1 MSPAPNVTAQSDAP
15 DILMITKFKVH
26 CFKSIE
32 NTELDL
38 GNINVFI
45 GANGSGKSNL
55 LEALGVLAAAAYG
68 RVDQE
73 SLVRRGCRPGGIFE
87 PMFREG
93 PSDNETSL
101 EASNGAGRYF
111 AEFIKVAQK
120 RSLGSEFR
128 REVWQAG
135 QKKLVDR
142 STLTDTG
149 KGDPKAGL
157 AALKLAETDPSDPA
171 AVFLKTLST
180 YSIYYPDAPV
190 LRGLMQ
196 DPQIRE
202 PVGLSGGRLIEGVT
216 EVLKDDKAGEKLRSE
231 FRASMDWFENFFMAI
246 DPNRVGQL
254 TFLDRF
260 FREEEGKRYL
270 LLISEVN
277 EGALYL
283 LFVAVLCLHSAA
295 PNLFALD
302 NADHG
307 LNPLMARHLMTTMCS
322 WLLDTDQPKQVL
334 MTTHNPL
341 VLDGLPLQDE
351 RVRLFTVDRDNRGT
365 TRIKRFLVTDEHQ
378 KKAAEGWTL
387 SRMWVNGLIGGV
399 PNV

>member
-1 MSPAPNVTAQSDAP
+1 
-15 DILMITKFKVH
+15 MISKFKVH

-32 NTELDL
+32 DAELDL

-87 PMFREG
+87 PMFRDA
-93 PSDNETSL
+93 PSASETSL
-101 EASNGAGRYF
+101 EVSDGDIRYF
-111 AEFIKVAQK
+111 AEFVKVLEK
-120 RSLGSEFR
+120 RSIGSEFR
-128 REVWQAG
+128 REIWQSG
-135 QKKLVDR
+135 RRTIVDR
-142 STLTDTG
+142 SIAADAG

-157 AALKLAETDPSDPA
+157 AALKLAEEDAADPA
-171 AVFLKTLST
+171 AVFLRTLST
-180 YSIYYPDAPV
+180 YSIYCPDAPV

-196 DPQIRE
+196 DPQVRE
-202 PVGLSGGRLIEGVT
+202 PVGLSGGRLVEGVI
-216 EVLKDDKAGEKLRSE
+216 EVVKNVKAGEKLRDE
-231 FRASMDWFENFFMAI
+231 FRKSMGWFENCFMVAPN
-246 DPNRVGQL
+246 DPAGGFPQL

-260 FREEEGKRYL
+260 FREEEGRRHL

-283 LFVAVLCLHSAA
+283 LFIAVLCLHPGA
-295 PNLFALD
+295 PRLFAMD
-302 NADHG
+302 NSDHG
-307 LNPLMARHLMTTMCS
+307 LNPLTARHLMTTMCR
-322 WLLDTDQPKQVL
+322 WLLETEKPRQVL

-341 VLDGLPLQDE
+341 VLDGLPLQDD

-365 TRIKRFLVTDEHQ
+365 TCVKRFIITDQHQ
-378 KKAAEGWTL
+378 KMAKEGWTL

>member
-1 MSPAPNVTAQSDAP
+1 
-15 DILMITKFKVH
+15 MITKFKIH
-26 CFKSIE
+26 FFKSIE
-32 NTELDL
+32 DTELEL

-87 PMFREG
+87 PMFRDTPAE
-93 PSDNETSL
+93 SETSMK
-101 EASNGAGRYF
+101 ASNGDGSYF
-111 AEFIKVAQK
+111 AEFTKAAQR

-128 REVWQAG
+128 REVWQSG

-142 STLTDTG
+142 STLADAG

-157 AALKLAETDPSDPA
+157 AALKLAETEATDPA
-171 AVFLKTLST
+171 AVFLRTLST
-180 YSIYYPDAPV
+180 YSIYCPDAAV

-196 DPQIRE
+196 DPQVRE
-202 PVGLSGGRLIEGVT
+202 PVGLSGGRLAEGVA
-216 EVLKDDKAGEKLRSE
+216 EVLTDVQAVEKLKSE
-231 FRASMDWFENFFMAI
+231 FRATMGWFENFGAFQPPLRGPVPAPMLI
-246 DPNRVGQL
+246 
-254 TFLDRF
+254 FLDRF
-260 FREEEGKRYL
+260 FRKEKGL
-270 LLISEVN
+270 TPALFISEVN

-283 LFVAVLCLHSAA
+283 LFVAVLCLHPAA
-295 PNLFALD
+295 PRLFALD

-307 LNPLMARHLMTTMCS
+307 LNPLMARHLMTTMCR
-322 WLLDTDQPKQVL
+322 WLLDTKQPRQVL
-334 MTTHNPL
+334 MTTQNPL
-341 VLDGLPLQDE
+341 VLDGLPLQDD

-365 TRIKRFLVTDEHQ
+365 TCVKRFLITDEHK
-378 KKAAEGWTL
+378 KKAEEGWTL

>member
-1 MSPAPNVTAQSDAP
+1 
-15 DILMITKFKVH
+15 MITKFKVH

-32 NTELDL
+32 NAELEL

-87 PMFREG
+87 PMFRDVPAER
-93 PSDNETSL
+93 ETSL
-101 EASNGAGRYF
+101 QASNEDGSYY
-111 AEFIKVAQK
+111 AEFMKVQK

-128 REVWQAG
+128 RETWRAG
-135 QKKLVDR
+135 QRKLVDR
-142 STLTDTG
+142 STLTDAG

-157 AALKLAETDPSDPA
+157 AALKLADTDASDPA
-171 AVFLKTLST
+171 AIFLKTLST
-180 YSIYYPDAPV
+180 YSIYCPDAPV
-190 LRGLMQ
+190 LRGLMP
-196 DPQIRE
+196 DPQVRE
-202 PVGLSGGRLIEGVT
+202 PVGLSGGRLVEGVA
-216 EVLKDDKAGEKLRSE
+216 EILKDVNAVLKLKTE
-231 FRASMDWFENFFMAI
+231 FRATLDWSEDFFMWGS
-246 DPNRVGQL
+246 DEQNKGGQL
-254 TFLDRF
+254 LFLDRF
-260 FREEEGKRYL
+260 FREESGSRSG

-277 EGALYL
+277 EGALYV
-283 LFVAVLCLHSAA
+283 LFVAVLCLHPAA
-295 PNLFALD
+295 PKLFALD

-307 LNPLMARHLMTTMCS
+307 LNPLMARHLMTTVCR
-322 WLLDTDQPKQVL
+322 WLLNTDQTRQVL
-334 MTTHNPL
+334 MTTQNPL
-341 VLDGLPLQDE
+341 VLDGLPLQDD

-365 TRIKRFLVTDEHQ
+365 TCFKRFLITDAHR
-378 KKAAEGWTL
+378 KKAQEGWTL

>member
-1 MSPAPNVTAQSDAP
+1 
-15 DILMITKFKVH
+15 MITKFKVH

-32 NTELDL
+32 NAELDL

-68 RVDQE
+68 HVDQE

-87 PMFREG
+87 PMFRDA
-93 PSDNETSL
+93 PSESETSL
-101 EASNGAGRYF
+101 QASNGRETYF
-111 AEFIKVAQK
+111 AEFMKVIQK

-128 REVWQAG
+128 REVWQSG
-135 QKKLVDR
+135 ERKFVDR
-142 STLTDTG
+142 STLTNTG

-157 AALKLAETDPSDPA
+157 AALKLAEMDAADPA
-171 AVFLKTLST
+171 SVFLKTLSA
-180 YSIYYPDAPV
+180 YSIYSPEAPV

-196 DPQIRE
+196 DPQVRE
-202 PVGLSGGRLIEGVT
+202 PVGLSGGRLVEGVT
-216 EVLKDDKAGEKLRSE
+216 EVLNDPNAGEKLSAE
-231 FRASMDWFENFFMAI
+231 FHASMDWFENFFTLKPLSDVPKTSSATQVFPDGPMLA
-246 DPNRVGQL
+246 
-254 TFLDRF
+254 FLDRF
-260 FREEEGKRYL
+260 FRKENAGSYFL
-270 LLISEVN
+270 LASEVN

-283 LFVAVLCLHSAA
+283 LFMAVLCLHPAS
-295 PNLFALD
+295 PRLFALD

-307 LNPLMARHLMTTMCS
+307 LNPLMARRLMTTMCR
-322 WLLDTDQPKQVL
+322 WLLDKDQPRQVL
-334 MTTHNPL
+334 MTTQNPL
-341 VLDGLPLQDE
+341 VLDGLPLQDD

-365 TRIKRFLVTDEHQ
+365 TCFKRFLITDEHQ